1 MYLYYRERKDALPPR
16 LMLYFFHR
24 LNGRFVVLCLVQMHA
39 NNRGNPFMDL
49 MRLTP
54 YVNTLGVTRDIYYTF
69 VPESVLTFSIAGGVD
84 FTLLY
89 YVR

>member
-1 MYLYYRERKDALPPR
+1 MICIAATVNTVLA
-16 LMLYFFHR
+16 YFIYEMGDE
-24 LNGRFVVLCLVQMHA
+24 NVLCLVQMHA

-49 MRLTP
+49 MRLKP

-69 VPESVLTFSIAGGVD
+69 VPESVLTFSITGGVG